1 MARDRG
7 KDMMEQTILATQI
20 KKGFGEGRK
29 RQEVLDVRAF
39 AACKGELVFLKG
51 PSGSGKSTLLAIL
64 SGLLRPDAGDVWLL
78 GQPLWEL
85 TEPEREAFR
94 LRHCGFIF
102 QAFNLF
108 PALTAQQQ
116 LEIALEWASEVP
128 PAEIPARARERLETL
143 GLTEQL
149 HLRPTELSGGEKQR
163 VAVARAMAK
172 CPALLFGD
180 EPTAALDWDNAQLV
194 LDLLVRAA
202 REDGSTVLAVTHDER
217 LILRAREL
225 YPRTRALRLENRDLV
240 EP

>member
-1 MARDRG
+1 MARHRG
-7 KDMMEQTILATQI
+7 KDMMEQSIQASQI
-20 KKGFGEGRK
+20 MKGFGEGRK
-29 RQEVLDVRAF
+29 RQEVLAFRAF

-85 TEPEREAFR
+85 TESDLEAFR

-149 HLRPTELSGGEKQR
+149 HLRPTELSSGEQQR

-217 LILRAREL
+217 LIVRAREL
-225 YPRTRALRLENRDLV
+225 YPQTRALRLDNRDLV